1 METPITTL
9 TVEGRTFS
17 VYMLAS
23 YNTPY
28 FYDNT
33 PYFYVKELGSREH
46 RMTIRQLM
54 GVVRRAM
61 KAGKL

>member
-17 VYMLAS
+17 VYTLAS
-23 YNTPY
+23 Y
-28 FYDNT
+28 NT